1 MIQKFAIED
10 FLNAAGGHP
19 IIDVR
24 APAEYRHG
32 HIPGAVSLPL
42 FSDEERAI
50 VGTLYKQTGREAAML
65 KGLEYYGTNMLGI
78 IAGLKSQTSD
88 TKLFVHCWR
97 GGMRSG
103 VVSWML
109 DLFGYQVTVLNKG
122 YKSFRRTVLESF
134 AGSRSLLILGG
145 KTGSAKTNLLEEL
158 IRRHQQVIDLEGL
171 AAHKGSAFGALGQPA
186 APTQEQ
192 FENELF
198 MQFRSSNK
206 LVPTWLEDE
215 SQRIGQVNLPNALWL
230 QMRNAPVIYLEI
242 PFEVRLNYLV
252 QVYGGFSKE
261 ALMESTFR
269 IRKRL
274 GGLETDKTLKY
285 IESGDMKSAFAILLA
300 YYDKNYLRAT
310 AQRNPASIIRIESD
324 TVQAV
329 SNADLIL
336 QKTGSSMINASG
348 SY

>member
-1 MIQKFAIED
+1 MIQKFSIDD
-10 FLNAAGGHP
+10 FLDSANGHP
-19 IIDVR
+19 VIDVR
-24 APAEYRHG
+24 APAEYLHG
-32 HIPGAVSLPL
+32 HIPGAFSLPL

-65 KGLEYYGTNMLGI
+65 KGLEYYGVNMLRI
-78 IAGLKSQTSD
+78 IADLKSLTND
-88 TKLFVHCWR
+88 KKLYVHCWR

-109 DLFGYQVTVLNKG
+109 DLFGYQVAVLNKG
-122 YKSFRRTVLESF
+122 YKSFRRTVLDSF
-134 AGSRSLLILGG
+134 SGSRNLLILGG
-145 KTGSAKTNLLEEL
+145 KTGSAKTDLLVEL
-158 IRRHQQVIDLEGL
+158 SRRQQQVIDLEGL

-198 MQFRSSNK
+198 MHFRNSNK
-206 LVPTWLEDE
+206 LAPTWLEDE
-215 SQRIGQVNLPNALWL
+215 SQRIGQVNLPHALWH

-261 ALMESTFR
+261 ALMESTLR

-274 GGLETDKTLKY
+274 GGLETDKSLKY
-285 IESGDMKSAFAILLA
+285 IESGDIKSAFAILLA

-324 TVQAV
+324 TVHAV

-336 QKTGSSMINASG
+336 QKTGSSMFNASG
-348 SY
+348 SH